1 MPLNKLQ
8 IKAKVFEIINPL
20 RDLDAIDDKIIS
32 KAIKEIKA
40 IKEADFE
47 FIARILIK
55 EADVKTTKSAG
66 AFLYMAENL
75 APESFIE
82 LILKELNSNKI
93 PDSRKMFF
101 LNILSGLGIKFN
113 ADDINS
119 YLKNPDEAINKET
132 SRFLEC
138 AKIDPEAQIDF
149 LDFYFSSDALDRKEL
164 INSVIKDFEGDRL
177 INILSPLALSADDK
191 EAIELCLN
199 IMEKQKSLISIK
211 PLKYLSNLKTSAK
224 IQNKAFKILQKMK
237 MSGFYS
243 ESKLYNFYKTL
254 LRDFEEPKAAIT
266 TPDGNSNF
274 SVLISR
280 KTRQGSCFLFFVAI
294 NIELGPFSCFGFSS
308 LTENDHDTIIKRFF
322 NSRERFFIP
331 IEEAKAILNTLT
343 LRRISLNKIIPYE
356 YFCWERLLDDV
367 EPKDGELFQILEKN
381 LTKKELTSEVQ
392 NLTDN
397 SPYFENWF
405 FRYSKNI
412 PWFSKMMDE
421 ILELKDEELYKINGL
436 IEEYSKNEDLKEA
449 IKKRL
454 KFLAYCLN
462 KNNKKELA
470 DTYYSLIFNEKELKT
485 FLENILKRSVYEFAL
500 TLNLP
505 RKEEAGL
512 FKKPENKK
520 DNKKAKLIIDFVE
533 KEWIDKN
540 GN

>member
-149 LDFYFSSDALDRKEL
+149 LDFYFSSDALDKKEL

-224 IQNKAFKILQKMK
+224 IQNKASKILQKMK

-412 PWFSKMMDE
+412 PWFSKMMDK

>member
-149 LDFYFSSDALDRKEL
+149 LDFYFSSDALDKKEL

-412 PWFSKMMDE
+412 PWFSKMMDK

>member
-20 RDLDAIDDKIIS
+20 RDLEAIDDKIIS

-149 LDFYFSSDALDRKEL
+149 LDFYFSSDALDKKEL
-164 INSVIKDFEGDRL
+164 INSVIKNFEGDRL

-224 IQNKAFKILQKMK
+224 IQNKASKILQKMK

-392 NLTDN
+392 NLTDD

-412 PWFSKMMDE
+412 PWFSKMMDK

-533 KEWIDKN
+533 KEWI
-540 GN
+540 

>member
-149 LDFYFSSDALDRKEL
+149 LDFYFSSDALDKKEL

-381 LTKKELTSEVQ
+381 LTKKKLTSEVQ

-412 PWFSKMMDE
+412 PWFSKMMDK

-533 KEWIDKN
+533 KEWIEKN

>member
-20 RDLDAIDDKIIS
+20 RDLEAIDDKIIS

-149 LDFYFSSDALDRKEL
+149 LDFYFSSDALDKKEL

-224 IQNKAFKILQKMK
+224 IQNKASKILQKMK

-392 NLTDN
+392 NLTDD

-412 PWFSKMMDE
+412 PWFSKMMDK

-533 KEWIDKN
+533 KEWIEKN

>member
-149 LDFYFSSDALDRKEL
+149 LDFYFSSDALDKKEL

-412 PWFSKMMDE
+412 PWFSKMIDK

-533 KEWIDKN
+533 KEWIEKN

>member
-20 RDLDAIDDKIIS
+20 RDLEAIDDKIIS

-149 LDFYFSSDALDRKEL
+149 LDFYFSSDALDKKEL

-367 EPKDGELFQILEKN
+367 EPKDGELFQILEKD

-412 PWFSKMMDE
+412 PWFSKMMDK

-533 KEWIDKN
+533 KEWIEKN

>member
-149 LDFYFSSDALDRKEL
+149 LDFYFSSDALDKKEL

-412 PWFSKMMDE
+412 PWFSKMMDK

-533 KEWIDKN
+533 KEWIEKN

>member
-412 PWFSKMMDE
+412 PWFSKMMDK
-421 ILELKDEELYKINGL
+421 ILELKDKELYKINGL

>member
-149 LDFYFSSDALDRKEL
+149 LDFYFSSDALDKKEL

-533 KEWIDKN
+533 KEWIEKN

>member
-412 PWFSKMMDE
+412 PWFSKMMDK

>member
-149 LDFYFSSDALDRKEL
+149 LDFYFSSDALDKKEL

-392 NLTDN
+392 NLINN

-412 PWFSKMMDE
+412 PWFSKMMDK

>member
-149 LDFYFSSDALDRKEL
+149 LDFYFSSDALDKKEL

>member
-149 LDFYFSSDALDRKEL
+149 LDFYFSSDALDKKEL

-412 PWFSKMMDE
+412 PWFSKMMDK

-520 DNKKAKLIIDFVE
+520 DNKKVKLIIDFVE
-533 KEWIDKN
+533 KEWIEKN

>member
-149 LDFYFSSDALDRKEL
+149 LDFYFSSDALDKKEL

-412 PWFSKMMDE
+412 PWFSKMMDK

-436 IEEYSKNEDLKEA
+436 IEEYSKNQDLKEA

-520 DNKKAKLIIDFVE
+520 DNKKAKLITDFVE
-533 KEWIDKN
+533 KEWIEKN

>member
-20 RDLDAIDDKIIS
+20 RDLEAIDDKIIS

-149 LDFYFSSDALDRKEL
+149 LDFYFSSDALDKKEL

-224 IQNKAFKILQKMK
+224 IQNKASKILQKMK

-412 PWFSKMMDE
+412 PWFSKMMDK

-520 DNKKAKLIIDFVE
+520 DNKKAKLIINFVE

>member
-412 PWFSKMMDE
+412 PWFSKMMDK

-533 KEWIDKN
+533 KEWIEKN

>member
-149 LDFYFSSDALDRKEL
+149 LDFYFSSDALDKKEL

-412 PWFSKMMDE
+412 PWFSKMMDK

-520 DNKKAKLIIDFVE
+520 DNKKAKLIIDYVE

>member
-20 RDLDAIDDKIIS
+20 RDLEAIDDKIIS

-149 LDFYFSSDALDRKEL
+149 LDFYFSSDALDKKEL

-224 IQNKAFKILQKMK
+224 IQNKASKILQKMK

-331 IEEAKAILNTLT
+331 TEEAKAILNTLT

-412 PWFSKMMDE
+412 PWFSKMMDK

>member
-149 LDFYFSSDALDRKEL
+149 LDFYFSSDALDKKEL

-224 IQNKAFKILQKMK
+224 IQNKASKILQKMK

-412 PWFSKMMDE
+412 PWFSKMMDK

-533 KEWIDKN
+533 KEWIEKN

>member
-20 RDLDAIDDKIIS
+20 RDLEAIDDKIIS

-149 LDFYFSSDALDRKEL
+149 LDFYFSSDTLDKKEL

-367 EPKDGELFQILEKN
+367 EPKDGELFQILEKD

-412 PWFSKMMDE
+412 PWFSKMMDK

-533 KEWIDKN
+533 KEWIEKN

>member
-20 RDLDAIDDKIIS
+20 RDLEAIDDKIIS

-149 LDFYFSSDALDRKEL
+149 LDFYFSSDALDKKEL

-211 PLKYLSNLKTSAK
+211 PLNYLSNLKTSAK

-367 EPKDGELFQILEKN
+367 EPKDGELFQILEKD

-392 NLTDN
+392 NLINN

-412 PWFSKMMDE
+412 PWFSKMMDK

>member
-20 RDLDAIDDKIIS
+20 RDLEAIDDKIIS

-149 LDFYFSSDALDRKEL
+149 LDFYFSSDTLDKKEL

-367 EPKDGELFQILEKN
+367 EPKDGELFQILEKD

-392 NLTDN
+392 NLINN

-412 PWFSKMMDE
+412 PWFSKMMDK

-470 DTYYSLIFNEKELKT
+470 NTYYSLIFNEKELKT

-533 KEWIDKN
+533 KEWIEKN

>member
-20 RDLDAIDDKIIS
+20 RDLEAIDDKIIS

-149 LDFYFSSDALDRKEL
+149 LDFYLSSDALDKKEL

-308 LTENDHDTIIKRFF
+308 LTENDHETIIKRFF

-412 PWFSKMMDE
+412 PWFSKMMDK

>member
-20 RDLDAIDDKIIS
+20 RDLEAIDDKIIS

-149 LDFYFSSDALDRKEL
+149 LDFYFSSDALDKKEL

-224 IQNKAFKILQKMK
+224 IQNKASKILQKMK

-367 EPKDGELFQILEKN
+367 EPKDGELFQILEKD

-392 NLTDN
+392 NLTDD

-412 PWFSKMMDE
+412 PWFSKMMDK

>member
-149 LDFYFSSDALDRKEL
+149 LDFYFSSDALDKKEL

-237 MSGFYS
+237 MSGFYG

-381 LTKKELTSEVQ
+381 LAEKELTSEVQ

-412 PWFSKMMDE
+412 PWFSKMMDK

-533 KEWIDKN
+533 KEWIEKN

>member
-149 LDFYFSSDALDRKEL
+149 LDFYFSSDALDKKEL

-237 MSGFYS
+237 MSGFYGK
-243 ESKLYNFYKTL
+243 SKLYNFYKTL
-254 LRDFEEPKAAIT
+254 LKDFEEPKAAIT

-412 PWFSKMMDE
+412 PWFSKMMDK

-533 KEWIDKN
+533 KEWIEKN

>member
-149 LDFYFSSDALDRKEL
+149 LDFYFSSDALDKKEL

-237 MSGFYS
+237 MSGFYG

-254 LRDFEEPKAAIT
+254 LKDFEEPKAAIT

-412 PWFSKMMDE
+412 PWFSKMMDK

-533 KEWIDKN
+533 KEWIEKN

>member
-149 LDFYFSSDALDRKEL
+149 LDFYFSSDALDKKEL

-243 ESKLYNFYKTL
+243 ESKLYDFYKTL

-412 PWFSKMMDE
+412 PWFSKMMDK

>member
-149 LDFYFSSDALDRKEL
+149 LDFYFSSDALDKKEL

-237 MSGFYS
+237 MSGFYG

-412 PWFSKMMDE
+412 PWFSKMMDK

>member
-20 RDLDAIDDKIIS
+20 RDLEAIDDKIIS

-149 LDFYFSSDALDRKEL
+149 LDFYFSSDALDKKEL

-367 EPKDGELFQILEKN
+367 EPKDGELFQILEKD

-412 PWFSKMMDE
+412 PWFSKMMDK

-470 DTYYSLIFNEKELKT
+470 NTYYSLIFNEKELKT

-533 KEWIDKN
+533 KEWIEKN

>member
-20 RDLDAIDDKIIS
+20 RDLEAIDDKIIS

-149 LDFYFSSDALDRKEL
+149 LDFYFSSDALDKKEL

-392 NLTDN
+392 NLTDD

-412 PWFSKMMDE
+412 PWFSKMMDK

>member
-149 LDFYFSSDALDRKEL
+149 LDFYFSSDALDKKEL

-412 PWFSKMMDE
+412 PWFSKMMDK

-470 DTYYSLIFNEKELKT
+470 DTYYSLIFSEKELKT

>member
-20 RDLDAIDDKIIS
+20 RDLEAIDDKIIS

-149 LDFYFSSDALDRKEL
+149 LDFYFSSDALDKKEL

-224 IQNKAFKILQKMK
+224 IQNKASKILQKMK

-280 KTRQGSCFLFFVAI
+280 KTHQGSCFLFFVAI

-412 PWFSKMMDE
+412 PWFSKMMDK
-421 ILELKDEELYKINGL
+421 ILELKDEELYKISGL

-520 DNKKAKLIIDFVE
+520 NNKKAKLIIDFVE

>member
-149 LDFYFSSDALDRKEL
+149 LDFYFSSDTLDKKEL

-367 EPKDGELFQILEKN
+367 EPKDGELFQILEKD

-392 NLTDN
+392 NLINN

-412 PWFSKMMDE
+412 PWFSKMMDK